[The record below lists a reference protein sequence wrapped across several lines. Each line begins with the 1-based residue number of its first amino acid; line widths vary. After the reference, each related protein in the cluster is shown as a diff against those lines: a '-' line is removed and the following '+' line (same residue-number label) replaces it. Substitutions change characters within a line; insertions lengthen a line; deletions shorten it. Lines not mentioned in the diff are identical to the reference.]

1 MVDLHKRPCPRCAA
15 SNEARRKALGERD
28 AARATIEKL
37 MIELETEKLVATKAL
52 EARFVAEDELARF
65 AHGSEPTES
74 EKLAS

>member
-1 MVDLHKRPCPRCAA
+1 
-15 SNEARRKALGERD
+15 
-28 AARATIEKL
+28 